1 MSLPIAKVR
10 GITEELAASMKEMGF
25 KTSDDLLA
33 AGRTPAGRK
42 ELAAKLGVDGKDL
55 LVLVNHADL
64 ARVTGIGEVFSNL
77 LEEAGVDTVVELA
90 GRRADNL
97 LTKMTEVNSTT
108 NVAKRLPVISQVEG
122 WVAQAKE
129 LDRGIE
135 YSIHDMFDIRPHS
148 KYSTSTIELYRR

>member
-1 MSLPIAKVR
+1 MAIPVAKVR
-10 GITEELAASMKEMGF
+10 GMTAEIAQAMKEMGF

-64 ARVTGIGEVFSNL
+64 NRVNGIGEVFSNL

-97 LTKMTEVNSTT
+97 LAKMAEVNSTVKT
-108 NVAKRLPVISQVEG
+108 AKRLPVIAQVEG

-129 LDRGIE
+129 LGRGIE
-135 YSIHDMFDIRPHS
+135 Y
-148 KYSTSTIELYRR
+148 

>member
-1 MSLPIAKVR
+1 MAIPVAKVR
-10 GITEELAASMKEMGF
+10 GMTAEIAQAMKEMGF

-64 ARVTGIGEVFSNL
+64 NRVNGIGEVFSNL

-97 LTKMTEVNSTT
+97 LAKMAEVNSTVKT
-108 NVAKRLPVISQVEG
+108 AKRLPVISQVEG

-129 LDRGIE
+129 LGRGIE
-135 YSIHDMFDIRPHS
+135 Y
-148 KYSTSTIELYRR
+148 

>member
-10 GITEELAASMKEMGF
+10 GVSAELAASMKAMGF

-55 LVLVNHADL
+55 LVIINHADL
-64 ARVTGIGEVFSNL
+64 ARVKGIGEIFSNL

-97 LTKMTEVNSTT
+97 LAKMTEVNATAT
-108 NVAKRLPVISQVEG
+108 VAKRLPLIAQVED
-122 WVAQAKE
+122 WVGQAKG
-129 LDRGIE
+129 LGRGIE
-135 YSIHDMFDIRPHS
+135 Y
-148 KYSTSTIELYRR
+148 

>member
-1 MSLPIAKVR
+1 MGLPIAKVR
-10 GITEELAASMKEMGF
+10 GMNAELAAAMKEMGF

-55 LVLVNHADL
+55 LVLINHADL
-64 ARVTGIGEVFSNL
+64 ARVKGIGEVFSNL

-97 LTKMTEVNSTT
+97 LAKMAEVNNIVKT
-108 NVAKRLPVISQVEG
+108 AKRLPVIDQVEG

-129 LDRGIE
+129 LGRGIE
-135 YSIHDMFDIRPHS
+135 Y
-148 KYSTSTIELYRR
+148 